1 MFTSGDMKA
10 WLRTVLLL
18 GRLSS
23 LPTIWSNCL
32 AGWLL
37 SGGGLIENF
46 LVLGMGTSC
55 LYIGGMCLNHA
66 CDASVDA
73 IHRPERPIPSG
84 MVATQTVML
93 MSVVWFAVGALF
105 LVTLGKVSAIIT
117 VLLLCFIILYYLTH
131 NMLSFAPVFM
141 GAYRFLIYLLA
152 GSAAAT
158 GISGLTIWSG
168 FAMAAY
174 VGGVSYLGRKDFA
187 PMRLSHWP
195 FVFFGVPILL
205 AWVVNGSGYRWQA
218 LLLTVLLCGWVGW
231 CLRYALWAAR
241 RNVRHTVAGLL
252 AGIILVDWMAAGCSI
267 YGFVFLLW
275 FVAVLGLQ
283 RVDPA
288 S

>member
-1 MFTSGDMKA
+1 MKA
-10 WLRTVLLL
+10 WLRVVLLL

-37 SGGGLIENF
+37 SGGGSIENF

-84 MVATQTVML
+84 MVGTQTVIL
-93 MSVVWFAVGALF
+93 MAVGWFAVGALF
-105 LVTLGKVSAIIT
+105 LVTLGTVSSTIT
-117 VLLLCFIILYYLTH
+117 ILLLCFIVLYYLTH

-141 GAYRFLIYLLA
+141 GAYRFFIYLLA
-152 GSAAAT
+152 GSAADG

-187 PMRLSHWP
+187 PMRISHWP
-195 FVFFGVPILL
+195 FLFFGVPVLL
-205 AWVVNGSGYRWQA
+205 TWVVNGPGYRWQA
-218 LLLTVLLCGWVGW
+218 LLMTLLVSGWLGG
-231 CLRYALWAAR
+231 CLRYALGGGR

-252 AGIILVDWMAAGCSI
+252 AGIILVDWMAV
-267 YGFVFLLW
+267 GFPAASLVFLLW
-275 FVAVLGLQ
+275 FGAVLALQ

-288 S
+288 T

>member
-1 MFTSGDMKA
+1 MFTSVDMKA
-10 WLRTVLLL
+10 WLRTVLML

-32 AGWLL
+32 AGWWL

-46 LVLGMGTSC
+46 LVLGMGASC
-55 LYIGGMCLNHA
+55 LYVGGMCLNHA

-84 MVATQTVML
+84 MVAPQTVIL
-93 MSVVWFAVGALF
+93 MAVGWFAVGALF
-105 LVTLGKVSAIIT
+105 LVTLGKASAIIT
-117 VLLLCFIILYYLTH
+117 VLLLCFIILYYFTH

-141 GAYRFLIYLLA
+141 GAYRFLIYLLG
-152 GSAAAT
+152 GSAAAS

-187 PMRLSHWP
+187 PMRLSKWP

-218 LLLTVLLCGWVGW
+218 LLMTALLSGWMGW

-241 RNVRHTVAGLL
+241 RNVRHTVTGLL
-252 AGIILVDWMAAGCSI
+252 AGIILVDWMAV
-267 YGFVFLLW
+267 GFSAVGVVFLLW
-275 FVAVLGLQ
+275 FVAVLAFQ
-283 RVDPA
+283 RADPA
-288 S
+288 I

>member
-1 MFTSGDMKA
+1 MKA
-10 WLRTVLLL
+10 WLRIVLLL

-46 LVLGMGTSC
+46 LALGMGTSC
-55 LYIGGMCLNHA
+55 LYVGGMCLNHA

-84 MVATQTVML
+84 MVAAQTVIL
-93 MSVVWFAVGALF
+93 MAVVWFAVGALF
-105 LVTLGKVSAIIT
+105 LVTLGKVSAILT
-117 VLLLCFIILYYLTH
+117 VLLLCFIILYYFTH
-131 NMLSFAPVFM
+131 NTLSFAPVFM

-152 GSAAAT
+152 GSAAAS

-187 PMRLSHWP
+187 PMRLSYWP

-231 CLRYALWAAR
+231 CLRYALWVAR

-252 AGIILVDWMAAGCSI
+252 AGIVLVDFMAVGFSV
-267 YGFVFLLW
+267 YGWFFALW
-275 FVAVLGLQ
+275 FVAVLALQ